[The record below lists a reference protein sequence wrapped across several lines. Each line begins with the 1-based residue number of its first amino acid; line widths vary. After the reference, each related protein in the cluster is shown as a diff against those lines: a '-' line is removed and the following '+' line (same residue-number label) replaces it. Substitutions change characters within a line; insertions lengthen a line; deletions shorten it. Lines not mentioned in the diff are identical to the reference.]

1 MGAMNIRG
9 LTLGLLMVTAI
20 LAISLF
26 TTSQASAQTP
36 PVVTAP
42 ADLTVEAESSAGT
55 PATNAAIAAFLEA
68 GTAQDELGVT
78 VPVTAVSPSELFP
91 LGSTPV
97 TFSAT
102 DSESNTGT
110 AQATV
115 TVVDTTP
122 PALIVPADLT
132 VAAAGQSGANVV
144 VPEATASDTVDL
156 APLVGCTPSS
166 GLFPQGTTLVSCTA
180 IDASGNSSTGSF
192 TVTIVDT
199 TAPSITTSVEPVPN
213 AAGWNNT
220 DVTVTFTCIDNESS
234 IFTCEG
240 GQTLTADGA
249 EQSVEGSATDL
260 EGNIATL
267 IVDGINI
274 DKTAP
279 TVTITSPAQDAMFLS
294 TDNVLAVWG
303 AADALSGIASSGGT
317 VQSNLP
323 IDTSVPGQ
331 NQFTVTATDDAGNT
345 ASVTHSYAVLVPFSL
360 FDIEGGEL
368 ELEQG
373 AATDEFEVEGS
384 FELASTSNGID
395 LLNES
400 VTVTFDGFTETIP
413 PGSFV
418 RDTDAEQF
426 EFSGASG
433 GITQASINDDGSFR
447 VEGKGLDL
455 GSIIT
460 TNPVFFSLRIG
471 DYLGQTTILFG
482 VEPFDLQVR
491 EAKDLFGTV
500 VSVTVLSEGQGVLV
514 INTKDGFVDVLTD
527 EDTSFKLPRNRDA
540 RIDDLVEGDL
550 VAVSLEEEDG
560 VLVADKVF
568 LVPGKTQHRHV
579 PGVIVTLIVGEQ
591 ITIQPPGAAAEQVTF
606 NIADQTKINLRGRVD
621 ELNEGLFVVVLAA
634 RDPLTGDISPE
645 ALEINVTSGKP
656 KLKSRDA
663 GDGPDEVAD
672 DGDVGDIDDGD
683 VGDIDDG
690 DVGDIDDGDVKDRN
704 TAEIQGVL
712 GLDALGNWTIN
723 GIVVALDPDTEIE
736 GGLVVGQSVE
746 VEGVLQEDGTILA
759 REVESSDDDTVV
771 SNKTELTGI
780 FQGIDPVTGHW
791 IISGNLVAVG
801 PGTDTDGLPS
811 EGQRIKLEALVQED
825 GTLLAREIEK
835 KGGSTDEDDGFS
847 EVKLEGT
854 FLGVDADGRWNVNGA
869 SVLLDPLT
877 RLKGALA
884 VGERV
889 KVKALLQED
898 GSFLAVKIEGKAQ
911 GKSRSSNKAEVRG
924 TIDDILDDG
933 TLVIDGIPVS
943 LSVLTDLD
951 IDPQIGDSVKV
962 EASLQADG
970 SLIAKEVELERESDA
985 EGVSEPSEAEIQGI
999 IESVNPDGSLVVN
1012 GITVSIDADA
1022 EIKGN
1027 LVEGAEVKLEGFLQ
1041 ENGTLLAQGLKVRG
1055 RQATASG
1062 TERKVAG
1069 LVEEILHD
1077 QDGNIVA
1084 IIVDGETISVEA
1096 LTEFE
1101 GQLGVGTSV
1110 EVEGLEIDGQF
1121 LAGKVVGEE
1130 DTGQA
1135 TAEEA
1140 REKGKAKAEEKAEK
1154 AREREEDKA
1163 ERKRERDEESDGDS
1177 SGNGSD
1183 GDSSG
1188 SGFDGNNSG
1197 RGSDGNNSGRGSDGD
1212 SSGRGSDGDNSGRGS
1227 DGDSSGRGSDGDNSG
1242 RGSDG
1247 NNSGRGSDGD
1257 NSGRGSDGNNSGRG
1271 SDGNNSG
1278 GESDGG
1284 REDDDDD

>member
-1 MGAMNIRG
+1 M
-9 LTLGLLMVTAI
+9 
-20 LAISLF
+20 
-26 TTSQASAQTP
+26 
-36 PVVTAP
+36 
-42 ADLTVEAESSAGT
+42 
-55 PATNAAIAAFLEA
+55 
-68 GTAQDELGVT
+68 
-78 VPVTAVSPSELFP
+78 
-91 LGSTPV
+91 
-97 TFSAT
+97 
-102 DSESNTGT
+102 
-110 AQATV
+110 
-115 TVVDTTP
+115 
-122 PALIVPADLT
+122 
-132 VAAAGQSGANVV
+132 
-144 VPEATASDTVDL
+144 
-156 APLVGCTPSS
+156 
-166 GLFPQGTTLVSCTA
+166 
-180 IDASGNSSTGSF
+180 
-192 TVTIVDT
+192 
-199 TAPSITTSVEPVPN
+199 
-213 AAGWNNT
+213 
-220 DVTVTFTCIDNESS
+220 
-234 IFTCEG
+234 
-240 GQTLTADGA
+240 
-249 EQSVEGSATDL
+249 
-260 EGNIATL
+260 
-267 IVDGINI
+267 
-274 DKTAP
+274 
-279 TVTITSPAQDAMFLS
+279 
-294 TDNVLAVWG
+294 
-303 AADALSGIASSGGT
+303 
-317 VQSNLP
+317 
-323 IDTSVPGQ
+323 
-331 NQFTVTATDDAGNT
+331 
-345 ASVTHSYAVLVPFSL
+345 
-360 FDIEGGEL
+360 
-368 ELEQG
+368 EQG

-384 FELASTSNGID
+384 FEPASSSDGID

-400 VTVTFDGFTETIP
+400 VTVTFDGFAETVP

-418 RDTDAEQF
+418 RNTDDEQF
-426 EFSGASG
+426 EFIGASG
-433 GITQASINDDGSFR
+433 GITQAHIKDDGSFR

-482 VEPFDLQVR
+482 VEPFDLEVR

-500 VSVTVLSEGQGVLV
+500 VSVTVLPEGQGVLV

-527 EDTSFKLPRNRDA
+527 GDTSFKLPRNRNA

-560 VLVADKVF
+560 VLVANKVF
-568 LVPGKTQHRHV
+568 LVPGKTKHRHV

-606 NIADQTKINLRGRVD
+606 NITDQTKINLRGRVD

-656 KLKSRDA
+656 KLKSREA
-663 GDGPDEVAD
+663 GDGPDEVADGGDAGDIDDGDAGDIDDGDIGDID

-690 DVGDIDDGDVKDRN
+690 DVGDIDDGDVGDIDDGDVGDIDDGDVNDRN

-723 GIVVALDPDTEIE
+723 GIVVALNPDTEIE

-780 FQGIDPVTGHW
+780 FQGIDPVTGQW

-811 EGQRIKLEALVQED
+811 EGQRIKLEALIQED
-825 GTLLAREIEK
+825 GTLLAREIEN

-847 EVKLEGT
+847 KVKLEGT
-854 FLGVDADGRWNVNGA
+854 FLGVDADGRWNVNGV

-877 RLKGALA
+877 RLKGAPA
-884 VGERV
+884 VGERI

-898 GSFLAVKIEGKAQ
+898 GSFLAVKLEGKPQGKSQ

-933 TLVIDGIPVS
+933 TLVIDGVPVS
-943 LSVLTDLD
+943 LSVLNDLD

-962 EASLQADG
+962 ETSLQADG

-1041 ENGTLLAQGLKVRG
+1041 ENGTLLAQELKVRR

-1062 TERKVAG
+1062 TERKVEG

-1084 IIVDGETISVEA
+1084 IIVDGETISAEA

-1121 LAGKVVGEE
+1121 VADKVEGQEE
-1130 DTGQA
+1130 TEKA
-1135 TAEEA
+1135 KAEAA
-1140 REKGKAKAEEKAEK
+1140 REKGKAKAEEKVET

-1163 ERKRERDEESDGDS
+1163 ERERERDEESDGAGSGSGSAGGSSGSESDGDSSGSESDGDSSGSGSDGDSSGSESDGDSSGSESDGDSSGSESDTDSSGSESDGDSSGSESDTDS

-1188 SGFDGNNSG
+1188 SE
-1197 RGSDGNNSGRGSDGD
+1197 SDGD
-1212 SSGRGSDGDNSGRGS
+1212 SSGSES
-1227 DGDSSGRGSDGDNSG
+1227 DGDSSGSESDTDS
-1242 RGSDG
+1242 
-1247 NNSGRGSDGD
+1247 
-1257 NSGRGSDGNNSGRG
+1257 SGRG

-1284 REDDDDD
+1284 REDDNDD